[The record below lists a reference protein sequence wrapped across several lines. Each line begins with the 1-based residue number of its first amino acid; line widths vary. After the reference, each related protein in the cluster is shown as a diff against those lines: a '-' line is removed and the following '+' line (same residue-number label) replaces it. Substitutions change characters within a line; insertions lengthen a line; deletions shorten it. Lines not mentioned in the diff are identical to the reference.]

1 MKTPVLQLYLS
12 ALACGV
18 LWPLA
23 GCSPQPNPQ
32 AAAPVVTGLS
42 VAQATLVQVPE
53 GVTAVGTVHARESAT
68 LSAQVVG
75 RVTAV
80 MVHEGD
86 TVRAG
91 QMLVRLDEAAAGAE
105 LDRARA
111 GVVASE
117 QQLAAAQTQAA
128 LASST
133 LERYKQLRERKSVSP
148 QEYDEVDRRAQV
160 AAAQVE
166 AAHAQVEET
175 RAAANGARTASGYSS
190 ITAPFA
196 GLVTGRHVDP
206 GALASPGMPLVDV
219 DRAGPLQLHVS
230 VDESLLQILR
240 LGEEVNVDIASA
252 SSAPIQGRVAQ
263 IVPAADAASRTFLVK
278 IDLPASTGLRTG
290 MYGSAHIGTSS
301 RNALMIPLDAIV
313 THGSLQ
319 SMWVLNERGIA
330 SLRYVT
336 LGKARAA
343 DVEVLSGISSG
354 ERVVLAPG
362 DRELGGSRIE
372 VRP

>member
-1 MKTPVLQLYLS
+1 MKTRALQLFLS
-12 ALACGV
+12 ALVCGL

-42 VAQATLVQVPE
+42 VAQAMLAQVPA
-53 GVTAVGTVHARESAT
+53 GVAAVGSVHARESAS

-80 MVHEGD
+80 LVREGD

-91 QMLVRLDEAAAGAE
+91 QLLVRLDPSAARSE
-105 LDRARA
+105 LDRAHA
-111 GVVASE
+111 DVAASQ
-117 QQLAAAQTQAA
+117 QQLSAAQTQAA

-133 LERYKQLRERKSVSP
+133 LERYKQLRDKKSVSP
-148 QEYDEVDRRAQV
+148 QEFDEVDHRAQD

-166 AAHAQVEET
+166 AARAQVEAA
-175 RAAANGARTASGYSS
+175 RAAASGARTASGYSS

-196 GLVTGRHVDP
+196 GIVTGRHVDP
-206 GALASPGMPLVDV
+206 GALASPGLPLVDV
-219 DRAGPLQLHVS
+219 DRAGPLQLLVT
-230 VDESLLQILR
+230 VDESLLQTLHF
-240 LGEEVNVDIASA
+240 GASISVEISAA
-252 SSAPIQGRVAQ
+252 SQASLQGRVAQ
-263 IVPAADAASRTFLVK
+263 IVPAADTASHTFLVK
-278 IDLPASTGLRTG
+278 IDLPASANLRAG
-290 MYGSAHIGTSS
+290 MYGSALIGAASRAALVVPQSS
-301 RNALMIPLDAIV
+301 VV

-319 SMWVLNERGIA
+319 SVWVVDDRGIA
-330 SLRYVT
+330 ALRYVT
-336 LGKARAA
+336 LGAA
-343 DVEVLSGISSG
+343 HGGNIEVLSGISSG